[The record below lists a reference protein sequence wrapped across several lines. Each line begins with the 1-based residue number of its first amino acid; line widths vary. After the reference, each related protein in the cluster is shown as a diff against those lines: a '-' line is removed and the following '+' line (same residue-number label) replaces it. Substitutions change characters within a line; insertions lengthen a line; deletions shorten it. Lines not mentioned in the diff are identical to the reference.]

1 MVESN
6 RKYRPIIVLFGKSK
20 TDFDFPK
27 KSNHLLNLQPPTFPV
42 KKREMQA
49 VESFIYF
56 ANGGG
61 VPGSSSLSSEDSVLV
76 SVGCA
81 EVPSSGKSF
90 AYGLSDICPVNLFA
104 SSFLLIS
111 ITPSRRCRAMLCLWT
126 ITAAPG
132 GI

>member
-56 ANGGG
+56 ANGGECRDLLPYRRKILFWFQS
-61 VPGSSSLSSEDSVLV
+61 VVLKCRRPGNLLRMD
-76 SVGCA
+76 CRIFA
-81 EVPSSGKSF
+81 PS
-90 AYGLSDICPVNLFA
+90 I
-104 SSFLLIS
+104 FLL
-111 ITPSRRCRAMLCLWT
+111 PLFY
-126 ITAAPG
+126 
-132 GI
+132 